1 MGRQSQAWIRKNRAV
16 TLSTGLKRRTCSLE
30 SQRKER
36 RIAAGQPPGSDACNA
51 PEAQC
56 PQPWG
61 QRVGGVSERPTRAR
75 KGEILSRA
83 RGRNGGRHPDLRDA
97 GNLRGLPAERGSWSV
112 RHVGSGARSSAN
124 GRTDDNRCPLGE
136 EEGNVVSVREAHALD
151 VETPN
156 KRLYEAKAN
165 EDTSFTR
172 SRDPCTSIGTSLR
185 RRKPT
190 EVSRSIRY
198 RGRASSR
205 KWEEPVRGV
214 GLNGRMRG
222 SPRVTALRMNPQRSC
237 VMRQKRK
244 VVMATVPARK

>member
-1 MGRQSQAWIRKNRAV
+1 MN
-16 TLSTGLKRRTCSLE
+16 
-30 SQRKER
+30 
-36 RIAAGQPPGSDACNA
+36 
-51 PEAQC
+51 
-56 PQPWG
+56 
-61 QRVGGVSERPTRAR
+61 
-75 KGEILSRA
+75 
-83 RGRNGGRHPDLRDA
+83 
-97 GNLRGLPAERGSWSV
+97 
-112 RHVGSGARSSAN
+112 
-124 GRTDDNRCPLGE
+124 

-172 SRDPCTSIGTSLR
+172 SRDPCTSIGTLLR

-205 KWEEPVRGV
+205 KWEEPVRGAW
-214 GLNGRMRG
+214 LNGRMRG
-222 SPRVTALRMNPQRSC
+222 SPRVTALRINPQRSC